1 MSTVMEE
8 NQTREK
14 AVAESMSSQAR
25 KYREG
30 LELQREQNHEEMVSE
45 VEEKLEPIEYLLK
58 ENSFFYT
65 V

>member
-1 MSTVMEE
+1 MEE

-30 LELQREQNHEEMVSE
+30 LELQREQNHEEI
-45 VEEKLEPIEYLLK
+45 EEKLEPIEYLLK